1 MENPQAEKAW
11 SFVQHFATLPDPRKR
26 QPQPPLLTLLFIA
39 LAAQICGAE
48 GWEAMV
54 SFAQA
59 KRPGWRACS
68 T

>member
-1 MENPQAEKAW
+1 MENGQAEKALL
-11 SFVQHFATLPDPRKR
+11 FVQHFAALPDPRR
-26 QPQPPLLTLLFIA
+26 RLPHHPLLNIVFIA

-59 KRPGWRACS
+59 QRPWLDF
-68 T
+68 